1 MRIDLRVSSSLSDYL
16 HLKDNEPHRCRH
28 ESRRKVSL
36 MQSWDRLDENKRGDD
51 ALFEWCLNNT
61 GVVSN
66 STGRKPC
73 KIGNDSSSNPNKVDA
88 TSALLTS
95 LQLLQEARGN
105 SMVSASKDNLIMI
118 NPFTDPMDWVAVIQ
132 GGTAAF
138 SMMFTSAVEP
148 NTGAIILQAI

>member
-1 MRIDLRVSSSLSDYL
+1 MHLTETLINDGKL
-16 HLKDNEPHRCRH
+16 HI
-28 ESRRKVSL
+28 
-36 MQSWDRLDENKRGDD
+36 GDD
-51 ALFEWCLNNT
+51 ELFEWCLGNT

-105 SMVSASKDNLIMI
+105 SMTTASKDNLISI
-118 NPFTDPMDWVAVIQ
+118 NPYTEAMDWVAVSQ
-132 GGTAAF
+132 GGEPMG
-138 SMMFTSAVEP
+138 SPMYMPAVEP
-148 NTGAIILQAI
+148 NTGAIILEAI

>member
-1 MRIDLRVSSSLSDYL
+1 
-16 HLKDNEPHRCRH
+16 
-28 ESRRKVSL
+28 
-36 MQSWDRLDENKRGDD
+36 
-51 ALFEWCLNNT
+51 
-61 GVVSN
+61 VVSN

-105 SMVSASKDNLIMI
+105 SMVSATKDNLIMI
-118 NPFTDPMDWVAVIQ
+118 NPFTDPMDWVAVSQ

-138 SMMFTSAVEP
+138 SMMFTEAVEP